1 MQTRPIR
8 SLAATMILALV
19 CVAPAGCGD
28 DDEPI
33 PPLTAPEDSAVPELE
48 QESGQAPPSEKPSGP
63 AESGSDD
70 PRQTELERGAERTV
84 RRFISALDAGDGT
97 AACALLAD
105 GALEALELPE
115 PRGDCASS
123 LSASIGFRDPR
134 GLPVWQSAELT
145 QLRFQRLGREAATA
159 IATVATEFAD
169 REQVS
174 IEDDIIY
181 LTRVDGRWLVAKP
194 SSTLFRAVGIADVPP
209 SVLAPPSR

>member
-33 PPLTAPEDSAVPELE
+33 PPLTAPEDSASPGLE
-48 QESGQAPPSEKPSGP
+48 DESGQAPPSEKPSGP

-97 AACALLAD
+97 VACALLAE